1 MEGYDLKGTPLFSE
15 LSKAFS
21 VKLVNHLLSGC
32 KSEIFY
38 MLCF

>member
-21 VKLVNHLLSGC
+21 VKLVNHFLSGC